1 MEPRAPD
8 PITAAENL
16 RKIPDHVER
25 LSSVFLKANQEAKLL
40 PHWRQHQILAF
51 LRYVGLYADDLT
63 DGYKKGL
70 IHLIAQPMRNL
81 MELSVW
87 IQYCGAD
94 EKDAKEFFDDA
105 ARDIRDMMTAV
116 QTLYT
121 SVNKEPEKKLEFM
134 LDHLRTNAE
143 CRKTLHLSL

>member
-1 MEPRAPD
+1 
-8 PITAAENL
+8 
-16 RKIPDHVER
+16 

-81 MELSVW
+81 IELSVW

-134 LDHLRTNAE
+134 LDHLRTNASKYNVQDVDKKIHRSE
-143 CRKTLHLSL
+143 QSSGENRKEVDALSDL